1 MPGTMGGTFMGGEM
15 MWWMTLMLLV
25 PLLLVGLLALA
36 FAWAVR
42 ADRAT
47 SQGAAADAPLT
58 ILQRR
63 YARGDVGADEYERIR
78 AAVTAD

>member
-15 MWWMTLMLLV
+15 MWMLLG
-25 PLLLVGLLALA
+25 PLLLIGLLALA

-47 SQGAAADAPLT
+47 SGAAADAPLT

-63 YARGDVGADEYERIR
+63 YARGDVGADEYGRIR

>member
-15 MWWMTLMLLV
+15 MWWMMWMLLV

-36 FAWAVR
+36 FAWVIRSGR
-42 ADRAT
+42 AAPPDVV
-47 SQGAAADAPLT
+47 ADAPLT

-63 YARGDVGADEYERIR
+63 YARGDLGADEYERIR
-78 AAVTAD
+78 MALTKG

>member
-15 MWWMTLMLLV
+15 MWWMMWMLLG
-25 PLLLVGLLALA
+25 PLLLIGLLALA

-42 ADRAT
+42 AGRAAP
-47 SQGAAADAPLT
+47 SDAGPDAPLT